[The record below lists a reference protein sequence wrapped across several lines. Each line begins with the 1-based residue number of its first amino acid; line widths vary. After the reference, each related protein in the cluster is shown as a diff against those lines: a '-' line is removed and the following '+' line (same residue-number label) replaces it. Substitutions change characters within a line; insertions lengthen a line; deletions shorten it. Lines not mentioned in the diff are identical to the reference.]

1 MSNGKVLRIQQLN
14 PYHNLT
20 DNELVLDL
28 IEGNEL
34 AFQEIYE
41 RYSLPIY
48 RYIYSRIRKQEDSEE
63 IIQEIFL
70 WLWQKRATLSHI
82 DLLKPY
88 LYSAARHK
96 IVNYIAHCAQ
106 REKYADHY
114 RQHFTENVDT
124 LNEQID
130 VSDFYSILEKSI
142 VGLPKNCQTAFRLS
156 RIEHLPIA
164 AIAERMNL
172 STGTVENYIGQ
183 ALKHLRATWGNHYQS
198 E

>member
-1 MSNGKVLRIQQLN
+1 MSA
-14 PYHNLT
+14 YTSHS
-20 DNELVLDL
+20 DNELLKLLASD
-28 IEGNEL
+28 NEL

-41 RYSLPIY
+41 RYSLPIF
-48 RYIYSRIRKQEDSEE
+48 RYVYSRIRKQEDSEE

-70 WLWQKRATLSHI
+70 WIWEKRATLGHV

-96 IVNYIAHCAQ
+96 VVNYIAHCTQ
-106 REKYADHY
+106 RDKYAEHY
-114 RQHFTENVDT
+114 RHHTAEYADT

-130 VSDFYSILEKSI
+130 ISDFHSILEKSI
-142 VGLPKNCQTAFRLS
+142 AGLPKNCQTAFRLS
-156 RIEHLPIA
+156 RMEHKPIA
-164 AIAERMNL
+164 AIAEQMNL

-183 ALKHLRATWGNHYQS
+183 ALKHLRTAWGNHYRA